1 MFAAQKINDNPH
13 PFALCITD
21 NTSMLNWT
29 LHMSKLLTIG
39 RALARLFCGLLI
51 GSRVRISA
59 KWIST
64 INNKIAN
71 KISRLKGTNSPSTN
85 SFTYDYSNLQ
95 QEHEELKAC
104 IFTNQVTS
112 CSLSFGTYY

>member
-1 MFAAQKINDNPH
+1 M
-13 PFALCITD
+13 LCITD
-21 NTSMLNWT
+21 NTSTLNWT
-29 LHMSKLLTIG
+29 LHMSKKLIIG
-39 RALARLFCGLLI
+39 HALARFFCSLLI
-51 GSRVRISA
+51 GSRVGINA

-64 INNKIAN
+64 IDNKIAD
-71 KISRLKGTNSPSTN
+71 KILRLKVTNLPSTN

-112 CSLSFGTYY
+112 CSLSLGTYY